1 MNSGSED
8 GEIAGE
14 INEEFDKSDYAQ
26 PLHSRQTPA
35 SSSKA
40 ASLSLL
46 QQLVPGRGD
55 EDDEPAAEVLKKRPK
70 KQKKHKKSKQQTASA
85 AGGSQAAQ
93 QAAGYRSFYGHQV
106 RALCS
111 CWVAVDGPSQL
122 QTSLQDLA

>member
-1 MNSGSED
+1 MDSGSED

-14 INEEFDKSDYAQ
+14 INEEFDKSDYVQ

-40 ASLSLL
+40 ASLTLL
-46 QQLVPGRGD
+46 QQLVPGWGN
-55 EDDEPAAEVLKKRPK
+55 EDDEPAAEVVKKKPK
-70 KQKKHKKSKQQTASA
+70 KQKKHKKSKQQPASA

-106 RALCS
+106 RTCFC
-111 CWVAVDGPSQL
+111 CWLAFVGTSQR
-122 QTSLQDLA
+122 QTSL